1 MTTPGVGTYQAGE
14 TVYQGYSAQTSTA
27 SAKVILWQ
35 NNVLHLTNING
46 NFVSSEPIIG
56 IVSNSNYVFQSYTSS
71 STQYEKV
78 AKIVITPNPAN
89 TVNANSNY
97 TYTTTITETPDL

>member
-1 MTTPGVGTYQAGE
+1 MKQQQYWKEKGKK
-14 TVYQGYSAQTSTA
+14 S
-27 SAKVILWQ
+27 
-35 NNVLHLTNING
+35 LHLTNING

-71 STQYEKV
+71 STQYEKM